1 MMEGSTQPELN
12 VEDGEGELNATIS
25 EENENQGD
33 DNADDISLDGSS
45 MIESTQPE
53 LNIEDREA
61 ELNATISEENEN
73 QGDDNADDSSLEPA
87 TAPPSPSSAS
97 PISSSSSTD
106 GSSVIDSTQPELNI
120 EDREGELNAMI
131 PKEDENQDDE
141 NIFLQ
146 PATAPPPPSEASLT
160 SSSSNTGSDFAD
172 MAMAAVRER
181 VSQCRDSI
189 KETATRIE
197 QHNAAELR
205 SLRQRRQQRAEKRLI
220 NENKLKL
227 AVKLR
232 EEFLEM
238 ENLKVKVMDLRLER
252 RRELKC
258 LVRWHE
264 NISSENKREDD
275 GGENDDVTN
284 EGREQPD
291 ELLTEE
297 EPKAD
302 SDERNIEKLIAGV
315 KASTLYELL
324 DCGED
329 DLYDPNFVDVSL
341 DPSIAIVEKTSITV
355 PPTITELID
364 AIEGYNVRLL
374 DIELMQSII
383 LAENAAL
390 KGQDQFQIGT
400 EGIIVGNDPNF
411 SPTQPS
417 KHEQRRA
424 QFMSRFK
431 NMSQSIRSKMSI
443 RRQ

>member
-53 LNIEDREA
+53 LNIEDRE
-61 ELNATISEENEN
+61 
-73 QGDDNADDSSLEPA
+73 
-87 TAPPSPSSAS
+87 
-97 PISSSSSTD
+97 
-106 GSSVIDSTQPELNI
+106 
-120 EDREGELNAMI
+120 GELNAMI

-146 PATAPPPPSEASLT
+146 PATAPPPPSEASST

-238 ENLKVKVMDLRLER
+238 ENLKVKVMDLRIER
-252 RRELKC
+252 RRELKY
-258 LVRWHE
+258 LVRWQEHIA
-264 NISSENKREDD
+264 NISKRAEEDSPTEILNKSKYCATEDIY
-275 GGENDDVTN
+275 GESDN
-284 EGREQPD
+284 EVKQHGSNEAERREQPD
-291 ELLTEE
+291 EGMTNEE
-297 EPKAD
+297 M
-302 SDERNIEKLIAGV
+302 KLAARAEIA
-315 KASTLYELL
+315 E
-324 DCGED
+324 E
-329 DLYDPNFVDVSL
+329 
-341 DPSIAIVEKTSITV
+341 
-355 PPTITELID
+355 
-364 AIEGYNVRLL
+364 
-374 DIELMQSII
+374 
-383 LAENAAL
+383 
-390 KGQDQFQIGT
+390 
-400 EGIIVGNDPNF
+400 
-411 SPTQPS
+411 
-417 KHEQRRA
+417 
-424 QFMSRFK
+424 
-431 NMSQSIRSKMSI
+431 IREAKE
-443 RRQ
+443 

>member
-1 MMEGSTQPELN
+1 MM
-12 VEDGEGELNATIS
+12 
-25 EENENQGD
+25 
-33 DNADDISLDGSS
+33 DGSS

-53 LNIEDREA
+53 LNLED
-61 ELNATISEENEN
+61 
-73 QGDDNADDSSLEPA
+73 G
-87 TAPPSPSSAS
+87 
-97 PISSSSSTD
+97 
-106 GSSVIDSTQPELNI
+106 
-120 EDREGELNAMI
+120 EGELNAAI
-131 PKEDENQDDE
+131 PKENENQVDD
-141 NIFLQ
+141 NVVDSSLQ
-146 PATAPPPPSEASLT
+146 PDTAPPPPPSSASST
-160 SSSSNTGSDFAD
+160 SSSSSHTNTGSGSDFAD
-172 MAMAAVRER
+172 MAMARVRER

-258 LVRWHE
+258 LVRWQE
-264 NISSENKREDD
+264 NISNENTRDEDETPTEILAKSNGSTIEEND
-275 GGENDDVTN
+275 GENEDETN

-291 ELLTEE
+291 ELLTDEDPKLAARAEIAEELKQANEVKRHEMEKIAKEREELESAQGTDEE
-297 EPKAD
+297 ELEKPD
-302 SDERNIEKLIAGV
+302 SDELRTETRIAGV

-400 EGIIVGNDPNF
+400 EGIIVGDDPSF
-411 SPTQPS
+411 SPTQPT

-424 QFMSRFK
+424 HFMSRVR
-431 NMSQSIRSKMSI
+431 NMSQRAGDTMKSFRI
-443 RRQ
+443 RRPEQQTEVIAQE

>member
-1 MMEGSTQPELN
+1 MM
-12 VEDGEGELNATIS
+12 
-25 EENENQGD
+25 
-33 DNADDISLDGSS
+33 DGSS

-53 LNIEDREA
+53 LNLED
-61 ELNATISEENEN
+61 
-73 QGDDNADDSSLEPA
+73 G
-87 TAPPSPSSAS
+87 
-97 PISSSSSTD
+97 
-106 GSSVIDSTQPELNI
+106 
-120 EDREGELNAMI
+120 EGELNAVI
-131 PKEDENQDDE
+131 PKENENQIDD
-141 NIFLQ
+141 NVDASSLQ
-146 PATAPPPPSEASLT
+146 PDTAPPPPSSASST
-160 SSSSNTGSDFAD
+160 SSSSSHTNTGSGSDFAD
-172 MAMAAVRER
+172 MAMARVRER

-258 LVRWHE
+258 LVRWQE
-264 NISSENKREDD
+264 NISNENKRDEDETPTEILD
-275 GGENDDVTN
+275 KPNGSTIEENDGENEDETN

-291 ELLTEE
+291 KLLTDE
-297 EPKAD
+297 EPKLAARAEIAEEIKQANEVKRHEMEKIAMEREELE
-302 SDERNIEKLIAGV
+302 SAQGTDEEELEKAASGELSTEKRIAGV
-315 KASTLYELL
+315 RASTLYELL

-390 KGQDQFQIGT
+390 KGKDQFKIGT
-400 EGIIVGNDPNF
+400 EGIIVGDDPSF
-411 SPTQPS
+411 SPTQPT

-424 QFMSRFK
+424 HFMSRVR
-431 NMSQSIRSKMSI
+431 NMSQRAGDTMKSFRV
-443 RRQ
+443 RRPEQQTEVIALE